1 MDFLSIIGIIGAVSA
16 ILTGMTIEGGHVGSL
31 VNLPAFLIVFGGT
44 IGAALLQ
51 SPPKLVKKAL
61 KMLPWVFNP
70 PRRDLAEQR
79 EKIVAFSLSARKN
92 GLLGLEPQ
100 IEVEEDEFI
109 KLGLQLLVDGC
120 QPTVMRDILDLE
132 LSSIESNELQAAK
145 IFEAMGGYAPT
156 IGIIGAVLGLIHVM
170 QNLADPASLG
180 AGIATAFV
188 ATIYGVGSA
197 NLLFLPAF
205 NKLKTLTLSM
215 SQGREMLIEGFNSI
229 AMGENPRVIEIK
241 LSSYVNN

>member
-1 MDFLSIIGIIGAVSA
+1 MDILSIVGIIGAIGA
-16 ILTGMTIEGGHVGSL
+16 ILTGMTIEGGNVNSL
-31 VNLPAFLIVFGGT
+31 INLPAFIIVFGGT

-51 SPPKLVKKAL
+51 SPLKLVKKAL
-61 KMLPWVFNP
+61 QMLPRIFNP
-70 PRRDLAEQR
+70 PSKNLAEQS
-79 EKIVAFSLSARKN
+79 EKIVGFSMQARKN

-100 IEVEEDEFI
+100 IEVEDDPFMR
-109 KLGLQLLVDGC
+109 LGLQLLVDGC
-120 QPTVMRDILDLE
+120 QPTVMRDILELE
-132 LSSIESNELQAAK
+132 LSAIEEHELQAAK
-145 IFEAMGGYAPT
+145 VFEAMGGYAPT

-229 AMGENPRVIEIK
+229 AMGENPRIIEIK

>member
-1 MDFLSIIGIIGAVSA
+1 MDILSIVGIIVAIGA
-16 ILTGMTIEGGHVGSL
+16 ILTGMTIEGGDINSL

-51 SPPKLVKKAL
+51 SPLKLVKKAL

-70 PRRDLAEQR
+70 PTQNLAEQS
-79 EKIVAFSLSARKN
+79 EKIVGFSMMARKN
-92 GLLGLEPQ
+92 GLLSLEPQ
-100 IEVEEDEFI
+100 IEIEEDEFL

-120 QPTVMRDILDLE
+120 QPVIMRDILELE
-132 LSSIESNELQAAK
+132 LNSIESQELQAAK
-145 IFEAMGGYAPT
+145 VFEAMGGYAPT

-188 ATIYGVGSA
+188 ATVYGVGSA
-197 NLLFLPAF
+197 NLLFLPAAG
-205 NKLKTLTLSM
+205 KLKTQILTM
-215 SQGREMLIEGFNSI
+215 SQAREMLIEGFSSI
-229 AMGENPRVIEIK
+229 STGENPRIIEIK
-241 LSSYVNN
+241 LSSYVKH

>member
-1 MDFLSIIGIIGAVSA
+1 MDILSIVGIIGAISA
-16 ILTGMTIEGGHVGSL
+16 ILTGMTIEGGNVNSL
-31 VNLPAFLIVFGGT
+31 INLPAFIIVFGGT

-51 SPPKLVKKAL
+51 SPLKLVKKAL
-61 KMLPWVFNP
+61 QMLPLIFNP
-70 PRRDLAEQR
+70 PYKNLAEQS
-79 EKIVAFSLSARKN
+79 EKIVSFSMQARKN

-100 IEVEEDEFI
+100 IELEDDPFMR
-109 KLGLQLLVDGC
+109 LGLQLLVDGC
-120 QPTVMRDILDLE
+120 QPTVMRDILELE
-132 LSSIESNELQAAK
+132 LSSIEENELQAAK
-145 IFEAMGGYAPT
+145 VFEAMGGYAPT

-229 AMGENPRVIEIK
+229 AMGENPRIIEIK

>member
-1 MDFLSIIGIIGAVSA
+1 MDILSIVGLLGAVGA
-16 ILTGMTIEGGHVGSL
+16 ILTGMTIEGGNINSL

-51 SPPKLVKKAL
+51 SPMKLVKKAL
-61 KMLPWVFNP
+61 NMLPWIVMP
-70 PRRDLAEQR
+70 PAQNFREQR
-79 EKIVAFSLSARKN
+79 DKIVGLSMLARKN

-100 IEVEEDEFI
+100 IEIETDEFMKQGI
-109 KLGLQLLVDGC
+109 QLLVDGC
-120 QPTVMRDILDLE
+120 QPVLMRDMLELE
-132 LSSIESNELQAAK
+132 LSAIESNELQATK
-145 IFEAMGGYAPT
+145 VFEAMGGYAPT

-170 QNLADPASLG
+170 QNLASPASLG

-188 ATIYGVGSA
+188 ATVYGVGSA
-197 NLLFLPAF
+197 NLIFLPIA
-205 NKLKTLTLSM
+205 NKLKTQVLAM

-229 AMGENPRVIEIK
+229 AMGENPRIIEIK

>member
-1 MDFLSIIGIIGAVSA
+1 MDILSVVGVVLGVGA
-16 ILTGMTIEGGHVGSL
+16 ILTGMILEGGHVESL
-31 VNLPAFLIVFGGT
+31 LNLPAFLIVFGGT

-51 SPPKLVKKAL
+51 SPVKLIKKAL
-61 KMLPWVFNP
+61 QMLPWLLVP
-70 PRRDLAEQR
+70 PTVNLVDQR
-79 EKIVAFSLSARKN
+79 EKIVAFSMQARKN

-100 IEVEEDEFI
+100 IDVEEDPFM

-120 QPTVMRDILDLE
+120 QPTVMREILE
-132 LSSIESNELQAAK
+132 LELDAMESHQLQAAK
-145 IFEAMGGYAPT
+145 VFESMGGYAPT

-170 QNLADPASLG
+170 QNLASPASLG

-197 NLLFLPAF
+197 NLMFLPAAG
-205 NKLKTLTLSM
+205 KLKSQILMM
-215 SQGREMLIEGFNSI
+215 SQARAMLIEGFNSI
-229 AMGENPRVIEIK
+229 AVGENPRVIEIK

>member
-1 MDFLSIIGIIGAVSA
+1 MDILSITGFIVGIGA
-16 ILTGMTIEGGHVGSL
+16 ILTGMTLEGGEVGSL
-31 VNLPAFLIVFGGT
+31 LNFPAFIIVFGGT

-51 SPPKLVKKAL
+51 SPSKLVKKAF
-61 KMLPWVFNP
+61 KMLPWVLNAP
-70 PRRDLAEQR
+70 HRDLALQS
-79 EKIVAFSLSARKN
+79 EKMVNFSMLARKN

-100 IEVEEDEFI
+100 IEMENDEFM

-120 QPTVMRDILDLE
+120 QPVVMRDILELE
-132 LSSIESNELQAAK
+132 LSEIESQELQAAK

-188 ATIYGVGSA
+188 ATVYGVGSA
-197 NLLFLPAF
+197 NLIFLPIAG
-205 NKLKTLTLSM
+205 KLKSQILTM
-215 SQGREMLIEGFNSI
+215 SQAREMLIDGFNAI
-229 AMGENPRVIEIK
+229 AMGENPRLIEIK
-241 LSSYVNN
+241 LSSYVKN

>member
-1 MDFLSIIGIIGAVSA
+1 MDILSIVGIIGAVGA
-16 ILTGMTIEGGHVGSL
+16 ILTGMTIEGGHVNSL
-31 VNLPAFLIVFGGT
+31 INLPAFLIVFGGT

-51 SPPKLVKKAL
+51 SPWKLVKKAL
-61 KMLPWVFNP
+61 KMLPHIFNP
-70 PRRDLAEQR
+70 PKQDLAEQR
-79 EKIVAFSLSARKN
+79 EKIVSFSTQARKN
-92 GLLGLEPQ
+92 GLLGLESQ
-100 IEVEEDEFI
+100 IDVEEDPFM

-120 QPTVMRDILDLE
+120 QPTIMREILE
-132 LSSIESNELQAAK
+132 LELAAIEENELQAAK
-145 IFEAMGGYAPT
+145 VFEAMGGYAPT

-188 ATIYGVGSA
+188 ATVYGVGSA
-197 NLLFLPAF
+197 NLLFLPTF
-205 NKLKTLTLSM
+205 NKLKTLSHTM

-229 AMGENPRVIEIK
+229 AMGENPRLIEIK

>member
-1 MDFLSIIGIIGAVSA
+1 MDILSVVGVVLGVGA
-16 ILTGMTIEGGHVGSL
+16 ILTGMVLEGGHVESL
-31 VNLPAFLIVFGGT
+31 LNLPAFLIVFGGT

-51 SPPKLVKKAL
+51 SPVKLIKKAL
-61 KMLPWVFNP
+61 QMLPWLLVP
-70 PRRDLAEQR
+70 PTVNLRDQS
-79 EKIVAFSLSARKN
+79 EKIVAFSMQARKN

-100 IEVEEDEFI
+100 IEVEEDPFM

-120 QPTVMRDILDLE
+120 QPTVMRDILEIE
-132 LSSIESNELQAAK
+132 LDAIESNELQASK
-145 IFEAMGGYAPT
+145 VFESMGGYAPT

-170 QNLADPASLG
+170 QNLASPASLG

-197 NLLFLPAF
+197 NLMFLPAAG
-205 NKLKTLTLSM
+205 KLKSQILMM
-215 SQGREMLIEGFNSI
+215 SQARAMLIEGFNSI
-229 AMGENPRVIEIK
+229 AVGENPRVIEIK

>member
-1 MDFLSIIGIIGAVSA
+1 MDILSIVGIIGAVSA
-16 ILTGMTIEGGHVGSL
+16 ILLGMTLEGGDINAL

-51 SPPKLVKKAL
+51 SPLKLVKKAL
-61 KMLPWVFNP
+61 KMLPWIFKPQHRN
-70 PRRDLAEQR
+70 LAEQS
-79 EKIVAFSLSARKN
+79 EKIVGFAMLARKN

-100 IEVEEDEFI
+100 IEIEEDEFM

-120 QPTVMRDILDLE
+120 QPTVMRDILELE

-145 IFEAMGGYAPT
+145 VFEAMGGYAPT

-188 ATIYGVGSA
+188 ATVYGVGSA
-197 NLLFLPAF
+197 NLLFLPAS

-215 SQGREMLIEGFNSI
+215 SQGREMLIDGFNSI
-229 AMGENPRVIEIK
+229 AMGENPRLIEIK

>member
-1 MDFLSIIGIIGAVSA
+1 MDILSIVGIIGAIGA
-16 ILTGMTIEGGHVGSL
+16 ILTGMTIEGGDVNSL
-31 VNLPAFLIVFGGT
+31 INLPAFIIVFGGT

-51 SPPKLVKKAL
+51 SPLKLVKKAL
-61 KMLPWVFNP
+61 KMLPLIFNP
-70 PRRDLAEQR
+70 PLQNLAEQS
-79 EKIVAFSLSARKN
+79 EKIVSFSMQARKN

-100 IEVEEDEFI
+100 IEVEDDPFM

-120 QPTVMRDILDLE
+120 QPVAMRDILELE
-132 LSSIESNELQAAK
+132 LSAIEDNEVQAAK
-145 IFEAMGGYAPT
+145 VFEAMGGYAPT

-188 ATIYGVGSA
+188 ATVYGVGSA

-205 NKLKTLTLSM
+205 NKLKTLSHLR

-229 AMGENPRVIEIK
+229 AMGENPRIIEIK

>member
-1 MDFLSIIGIIGAVSA
+1 MDILSIVGIIGAIGA
-16 ILTGMTIEGGHVGSL
+16 ILTGMTIEGGNVSSL
-31 VNLPAFLIVFGGT
+31 INLPAFIIVFGGT

-51 SPPKLVKKAL
+51 SPLKLIKKAL
-61 KMLPWVFNP
+61 KMFPWLFNP
-70 PRRDLAEQR
+70 PKQNLAEQS
-79 EKIVAFSLSARKN
+79 EKLVSFSMQARKN

-100 IEVEEDEFI
+100 IEVEEDPFMR
-109 KLGLQLLVDGC
+109 LGLQLLVDGC
-120 QPTVMRDILDLE
+120 QPVAMRDILELE

-145 IFEAMGGYAPT
+145 VFEAMGGYAPT

-188 ATIYGVGSA
+188 ATVYGVGSA
-197 NLLFLPAF
+197 NLIFLPAA
-205 NKLKTLTLSM
+205 NKLKTQVLAL

-229 AMGENPRVIEIK
+229 AMGENPRIIEIK

>member
-1 MDFLSIIGIIGAVSA
+1 MDILSIVGLIGALGA
-16 ILTGMTIEGGHVGSL
+16 ILIGMTIEGGDVNSL
-31 VNLPAFLIVFGGT
+31 VNLPAFIIVFGGT

-61 KMLPWVFNP
+61 KMFSWIFIP
-70 PRRDLAEQR
+70 PELNLREQR
-79 EKIVAFSLSARKN
+79 EKIVGLAMLARKN

-100 IEVEEDEFI
+100 IEIEQDEFMKQGI
-109 KLGLQLLVDGC
+109 QLLVDGC
-120 QPTVMRDILDLE
+120 QPVLMRDMLELE

-145 IFEAMGGYAPT
+145 VYEAMGGYAPT

-188 ATIYGVGSA
+188 ATVYGVGSA
-197 NLLFLPAF
+197 NLIFLPIA
-205 NKLKTLTLSM
+205 NKLKTQVLAM

-229 AMGENPRVIEIK
+229 AMGENPRIIEIK

>member
-1 MDFLSIIGIIGAVSA
+1 MDILSIVGIIGAIGA
-16 ILTGMTIEGGHVGSL
+16 ILTGMTIEGGNVSSL
-31 VNLPAFLIVFGGT
+31 INLPAFIIVFGGT

-51 SPPKLVKKAL
+51 SPLKLIKKAL
-61 KMLPWVFNP
+61 KMFPWLFNP
-70 PRRDLAEQR
+70 PKQNLAEQS
-79 EKIVAFSLSARKN
+79 EKIVSFSMQARKN

-100 IEVEEDEFI
+100 IEVEEDPFMR
-109 KLGLQLLVDGC
+109 LGLQLLVDGC
-120 QPTVMRDILDLE
+120 QPVVMRDILELE

-145 IFEAMGGYAPT
+145 VFEAMGGYAPT

-188 ATIYGVGSA
+188 ATVYGVGSA
-197 NLLFLPAF
+197 NLIFLPAA
-205 NKLKTLTLSM
+205 NKLKTQVLAL

-229 AMGENPRVIEIK
+229 AMGENPRIIEIK

>member
-1 MDFLSIIGIIGAVSA
+1 MDILSIVGLIVGVGAIIS
-16 ILTGMTIEGGHVGSL
+16 GMTLEGGEISSL

-51 SPPKLVKKAL
+51 SPSKLVKKAL
-61 KMLPWVFNP
+61 QLLPWVFVP
-70 PRRDLAEQR
+70 PRRHLAEQS
-79 EKIVAFSLSARKN
+79 EKIIGWSMIARKN
-92 GLLGLEPQ
+92 GLLGLESQ
-100 IEVEEDEFI
+100 IETESDPFVKMGI
-109 KLGLQLLVDGC
+109 QLLVDGC
-120 QPTVMRDILDLE
+120 QPTLMRDMLE
-132 LSSIESNELQAAK
+132 LELASIESNELQAAK

-170 QNLADPASLG
+170 QNLASPASLG

-188 ATIYGVGSA
+188 ATVYGVGSA
-197 NLLFLPAF
+197 NLIFLPAA
-205 NKLKTLTLSM
+205 NKIKTQVLAM

-229 AMGENPRVIEIK
+229 AMGENPRIIEIK

>member
-1 MDFLSIIGIIGAVSA
+1 MDILSIIGLFGAIGA
-16 ILTGMTIEGGHVGSL
+16 ILTGMTIEGGDVSSL
-31 VNLPAFLIVFGGT
+31 VNLPAFIIVFGGT

-51 SPPKLVKKAL
+51 SPMKLVKKAL
-61 KMLPWVFNP
+61 KMSPWVLMP
-70 PRRDLAEQR
+70 PPQNFREQR
-79 EKIVAFSLSARKN
+79 EKIVGLSMLARKN

-100 IEVEEDEFI
+100 IEIETDEFMKQGI
-109 KLGLQLLVDGC
+109 QLLVDGC
-120 QPTVMRDILDLE
+120 QPALMRDMLE
-132 LSSIESNELQAAK
+132 LELASIESNELQATK

-188 ATIYGVGSA
+188 ATVYGVGSA
-197 NLLFLPAF
+197 NLIFLPIS
-205 NKLKTLTLSM
+205 NKLKTQVLAM

-229 AMGENPRVIEIK
+229 AMGENPRIIEIK